1 MAKVE
6 LNPLLKAIRGKID
19 KAIFRRTPSGEVTI
33 SKSPD
38 MSGVVWS
45 EAQHDHRMDM
55 KEAFHYAKTATDIPE
70 MRDYYLAMARRIWN
84 NNRPYDMAV
93 SDYCQGNNRLKE
105 FYVPGK
111 GLVVPPAPAP
121 GRLARLLHPILD
133 AVRNEWPLRPRSQPQ
148 AQTRTPAKRQNSR
161 AGGKRSSSKRPVR
174 RTSRH

>member
-111 GLVVPPAPAP
+111 GLVVPPAPAA
-121 GRLARLLHPILD
+121 GRLARLLHPVLS
-133 AVRNEWPLRPRSQPQ
+133 ALRPRPRPQ
-148 AQTRTPAKRQNSR
+148 AQSRTPAKRQNFK
-161 AGGKRSSSKRPVR
+161 AGGERPSSKRPVR
-174 RTSRH
+174 RTSRY